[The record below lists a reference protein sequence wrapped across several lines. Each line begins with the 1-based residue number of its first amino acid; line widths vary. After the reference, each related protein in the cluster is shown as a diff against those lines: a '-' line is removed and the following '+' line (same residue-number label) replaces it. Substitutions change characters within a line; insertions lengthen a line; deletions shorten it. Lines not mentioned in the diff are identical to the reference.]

1 MSETKSKTLVSANE
15 RNKIRRILLTWLNTF
30 QNLPARIDYEDLP
43 GDSIGMMLSTIQAA
57 YKVQQYIDGGYVAQ
71 YQFKIV
77 YRSQPDDNNSRLAAD
92 ELLNELGEWAETRS
106 NWPEIEGVLIR
117 KIQMDSD
124 SALYAAYDDGS
135 RDHQILM
142 SLNYEVI

>member
-1 MSETKSKTLVSANE
+1 MSETKSKTLVPANE
-15 RNKIRRILLTWLNTF
+15 RNKIRRILLTWLNTYPY
-30 QNLPARIDYEDLP
+30 LPARIDYEDLP
-43 GDSIGMMLSTIQAA
+43 SDSIGMMLSTIQAA
-57 YKVQQYIDGGYVAQ
+57 YKVQQYIDGGYMAQ

-92 ELLNELGEWAETRS
+92 ELLNELGEWAENRS
-106 NWPEIEGVLIR
+106 NWPEIEGVLVR

-124 SALYAAYDDGS
+124 SALFATYDDGS